1 MVTRGV
7 EQHFWIGPGTEGA
20 LTPSLPSSLAFLA
33 ALWLGFAPYM
43 LHFSHVRGGLAD
55 GIDVL
60 VALVVGVLAL
70 VRTVA
75 PRDYPVFSVVNAV
88 LGLWLVV
95 APFVLGYEL
104 ARVVVT
110 DLVVGVLLLGLSGL
124 SAVLTYRQRAK
135 ALVGD
140 RAA

>member
-20 LTPSLPSSLAFLA
+20 LTPSLPSSLAFVA
-33 ALWLGFAPYM
+33 ALWLGFAPYV
-43 LHFSHVRGGLAD
+43 LHFSEVRGGLAD

-70 VRTVA
+70 VRTVV
-75 PRDYPVFSVVNAV
+75 PRDFPAFSVVNAA

-135 ALVGD
+135 AQVGD
-140 RAA
+140 RPA

>member
-1 MVTRGV
+1 M
-7 EQHFWIGPGTEGA
+7 
-20 LTPSLPSSLAFLA
+20 
-33 ALWLGFAPYM
+33 WLGFAPYV
-43 LHFSHVRGGLAD
+43 LHFSQVRGGLAD

-60 VALVVGVLAL
+60 VVGALAL
-70 VRTVA
+70 VRTVV
-75 PRDYPVFSVVNAV
+75 PRDFPVFSVVNAV

-95 APFVLGYEL
+95 APFVLGYQL

-135 ALVGD
+135 A
-140 RAA
+140 RAGERAG

>member
-20 LTPSLPSSLAFLA
+20 LTPSLPSSLAFVA
-33 ALWLGFAPYM
+33 ALWLGFAPYV

-70 VRTVA
+70 VRTVV
-75 PRDYPVFSVVNAV
+75 PRDFPAFSVVNAM
-88 LGLWLVV
+88 LGVWLLV
-95 APFVLGYEL
+95 APFALGCELVRVL
-104 ARVVVT
+104 VT

-124 SAVLTYRQRAK
+124 SAALTYRQRAK
-135 ALVGD
+135 AQVGD

>member
-20 LTPSLPSSLAFLA
+20 LTPSLPSSLAFVA
-33 ALWLGFAPYM
+33 ALWLGFAPYV
-43 LHFSHVRGGLAD
+43 LHFSEVRGGLAN

-70 VRTVA
+70 VRTVV
-75 PRDYPVFSVVNAV
+75 PRDFPAFSVVNAV

-110 DLVVGVLLLGLSGL
+110 DLVVSVLLLGLSEL

-135 ALVGD
+135 AQVGD